1 MFDYLLTEEQKGIQK
16 EARAFAKW
24 IPKEMILDMDAEK
37 IQFPHEY
44 LREAGKR
51 GLLGVRFPKEYGGRE
66 LSWIDEG
73 LINQEISGVSHS
85 LACLWGV
92 GAGLVAD
99 AVVNFGSEDMKQ
111 EIVVPVAKG
120 EQYAAECLTEPR
132 GGSDFFGATTRA
144 RKDGDDW
151 ILNGQKRFIVGAEGA
166 DWFMVYAVTDPDAPP
181 HSRLSAFMVPR
192 TAGVETKYIYG
203 LMGTRG
209 GGAGRVFFNDVRVPE
224 RYVLNGIN
232 RGFEVFIHMMVP
244 ERLGTANTAIG
255 AVRPAIEIAT
265 KYTSKR
271 KAFGTPIKDFQA
283 VGFKVADCVALHDAA
298 NSLVYT
304 TTRAIES
311 KTVHPNRVRR
321 MVSEAKKFA
330 TDSSWEIINHCMQVL
345 GGIGYTNVY
354 PIERIMRDIRLAMI
368 WTGTNEI
375 MQLVIQNEW
384 YKEYE
389 KVISK
394 SDRRDFEM
402 DAENADQDDEK
413 VYE

>member
-24 IPKEMILDMDAEK
+24 IPREMILDMDAEK

-66 LSWIDEG
+66 LGWIDEG

-99 AVVNFGSEDMKQ
+99 AVVNFGSEEMKQ

-181 HSRLSAFMVPR
+181 HSKLSAFMVPR

-311 KTVHPNRVRR
+311 GTVHPNRVRR

-402 DAENADQDDEK
+402 DAVNADQDDEK